1 MIHASHLNL
10 TLLDGQQSLTVLQ
23 DINLHI
29 EKGEWVALTGANG
42 SGKSSLVRTF
52 NGLLVPSGGSLTAA
66 GLDLRSPENRS
77 AVKRSIQLVFQ
88 SPEAQTIGSTP
99 EEDVA
104 FGLENRGI
112 SREEMKARTL
122 NALRRAGLGHKA
134 RAPVSELSGGERQR
148 LAIACCLALEA
159 EMIIFDEATSMLDPV
174 SRKEIFAFSRELWR
188 RGVTVLWVTQR
199 MEELAAAERVAVM
212 DFGRLVYD
220 GDPRTLFYDSGLPA
234 ALRWEDSPVIGIG
247 RKMRDSGWP
256 SDRLPLTEQQLEE
269 ALCRYS

>member
-1 MIHASHLNL
+1 MIHAKHLSL
-10 TLLDGQQSLTVLQ
+10 TLRDGQRSLTALQ
-23 DINLHI
+23 DINIHI
-29 EKGEWVALTGANG
+29 KKGEWVALTGANG

-52 NGLLVPSGGSLTAA
+52 NGLLIPSGGRLTAA
-66 GLDLRSPENRS
+66 GLDLRSAASRS
-77 AVKRSIQLVFQ
+77 AVKQSIQLVFQ

-122 NALRRAGLGHKA
+122 RALRRTGLAHKA
-134 RAPVSELSGGERQR
+134 AVPVSDLSGGERQR

-188 RGVTVLWVTQR
+188 RGATVLWVTQR
-199 MEELAAAERVAVM
+199 IEEVAAGERAVVM
-212 DFGRLVYD
+212 DRGRIIYD
-220 GDPRTLFYDSGLPA
+220 GDPRTLFYRSGLPA
-234 ALRWEDSPVIGIG
+234 ELRWEDPPVIGIG
-247 RKMRDSGWP
+247 RLMRDSGWP
-256 SDRLPLTEQQLEE
+256 AELLPLTEQELEE
-269 ALCRYS
+269 ALCLYS

>member
-10 TLLDGQQSLTVLQ
+10 TLRDGHQSLPVLQ
-23 DINLHI
+23 DITIHI
-29 EKGEWVALTGANG
+29 KKGGWIALTGANG

-52 NGLLVPSGGSLTAA
+52 NGLLIPSSGHLTAA
-66 GLDLRSPENRS
+66 GLDLRSAESRS

-88 SPEAQTIGSTP
+88 NPEAQSIGSTP

-112 SREEMKARTL
+112 SREEMRARTL
-122 NALRRAGLGHKA
+122 SALRRTGLGHKA
-134 RAPVSELSGGERQR
+134 GAPVSELSGGERQR

-174 SRKEIFAFSRELWR
+174 SRKEIFELSRELWR

-199 MEELAAAERVAVM
+199 MEELAAADRVAVM
-212 DFGRLVYD
+212 DHGRLVYD

-247 RKMRDSGWP
+247 RMMRENGWP
-256 SDRLPLTEQQLEE
+256 SDLLPLTEQQLEE